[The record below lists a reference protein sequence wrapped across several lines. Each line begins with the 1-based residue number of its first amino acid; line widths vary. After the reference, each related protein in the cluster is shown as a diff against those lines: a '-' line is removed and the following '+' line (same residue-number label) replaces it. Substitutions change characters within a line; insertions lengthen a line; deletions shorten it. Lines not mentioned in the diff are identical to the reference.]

1 MTSSLSISAIRTPFQ
16 TIRARAESGK
26 SKPGGFIDSS
36 IFNTGTDFLQQGLGV
51 GLRVTKVVFGLLGVA
66 GGAVLAAIFKEHT
79 AADYG
84 SKVLMIAGAILGA
97 LGVKDLMS
105 FNKSIQS
112 KIEPPK
118 CNTAIDETVGK
129 ECKKAIAELSKP
141 DLDPLFAK
149 PVESSNLGIIR
160 TNESNAD
167 VRKSA
172 IELLKVYTKP
182 ELVTHAATYK
192 SGLEYTITNIDN
204 EPVPL
209 AVYSDR
215 LAKLVGYVSA
225 SGNLDA
231 ADVDAK
237 AVVETVLNNLETGTT
252 QYSRILPT
260 DFVDT
265 YSAAKWYR
273 ENYSASDSITTLIGG
288 DAEITELQNAVTNG
302 TISPATKEYLDK
314 IQKAQNYLTA
324 LDRVIS
330 YVQNPDNLADPVKN
344 PIKARNVI
352 ILRQALICGLG
363 LKGASAEQISAALS
377 KFHTGEVG
385 ADGNKIPGI
394 QGKLKKINEFL
405 KSEKIRE
412 IIDKETFPMKRSST
426 TISGDDVL
434 GGMVWYEF
442 LKKNPTPV
450 AA

>member
-1 MTSSLSISAIRTPFQ
+1 MSTLAISPIRTPFQ

-26 SKPGGFIDSS
+26 SKPGGFVDNSIISS
-36 IFNTGTDFLQQGLGV
+36 GTDFLQQGLGV
-51 GLRVTKVVFGLLGVA
+51 GLRLTKVIFGFLGVA

-84 SKVLMIAGAILGA
+84 SKLLMVAGAILGV

-105 FNKSIQS
+105 FNKNIQS

-118 CNTAIDETVGK
+118 CNTEVDSAAGK

-141 DLDPLFAK
+141 ELDPQFAK
-149 PVESSNLGIIR
+149 PIQSSNLGLIR
-160 TNESNAD
+160 ANQSEPE

-172 IELLKVYTKP
+172 IELLKAYTKP
-182 ELVTHAATYK
+182 GLVSHASTYK
-192 SGLEYTITNIDN
+192 SGVEYTITNIDS
-204 EPVPL
+204 EPVSL
-209 AVYSDR
+209 ATYSDR
-215 LAKLVGYVSA
+215 LANLVGYISA
-225 SGNLDA
+225 NGNLDA
-231 ADVDAK
+231 TDPDAK
-237 AVVETVLNNLETGTT
+237 AVVETVLKDLEIGTT

-273 ENYSASDSITTLIGG
+273 ETHCEKESSITDILGG
-288 DAEITELQNAVTNG
+288 NDKIALLQKCLDTG
-302 TISPATKEYLDK
+302 TVSKEAKAYLDDV
-314 IQKAQNYLTA
+314 QKTQNYLAA

-330 YVQNPDNLADPVKN
+330 YVQDPANLADPVKN

-363 LKGASAEQISAALS
+363 LKGVDSNEISERLDLR
-377 KFHTGEVG
+377 HEGEAK
-385 ADGNKIPGI
+385 ADGTKISGI
-394 QGKLKKINEFL
+394 QDKLKKINEFL
-405 KSEKIRE
+405 RSENVRKFINDER
-412 IIDKETFPMKRSST
+412 FPIKRSST

-434 GGMVWYEF
+434 GGMVWSEF
-442 LKKNPTPV
+442 LKKKPVPV